1 MSNAVAVRE
10 KKTVDQFVMEI
21 LPPEKRESIFRGMPG
36 HIKPAVF
43 ERNLHNCLMINPALI
58 AYPASLVYREVSKAA
73 ALGLLLDPALGEA
86 YIIEAWNGKAK
97 RLEPQLRI
105 GYRGMMKLAKQ
116 TGSVEKIYCREVCKN
131 DTFIPEMG
139 TEEKLVHR
147 PMLFGDRGPI
157 IGYYAV
163 IKFKDGGFDFEP
175 MSIDQ
180 IHGIRD
186 RSDGWKAFKAGK
198 ISSTPWS
205 TDEDEMA
212 KKTTIR
218 RLVKRQS
225 LSSEMAEAIEIEDK
239 AEFSEMR
246 AIMPPPP
253 PPPPEEPQLQ
263 QIQTAAAI
271 SDGGPVPPDNSP
283 SDPITEVDET
293 DWEAEFGAYVAE
305 LAAHNDYEAL
315 EKVRNTFM
323 EKDMMPRSIQE
334 RALEAYELHVDAL
347 QREEDKREAEKAAA
361 ENGKAKRTTK
371 KSTAA
376 QRGAEGGGDVSAG
389 AGTSPAADQA
399 SPPPPPPSD
408 DDTFPGDM
416 PPPPPVESNAPSP
429 EEIDEGLAAQG
440 DFAADFR
447 QQVRAKMRSAGYK
460 RCMMWLKS
468 KEEGMVDIAM
478 KMPDREAL
486 SAEGK
491 RIDEERAKAEQQ

>member
-1 MSNAVAVRE
+1 MSNAVATRE
-10 KKTVDQFVMEI
+10 RRTVDQVVAEI
-21 LPPEKRESIFRGMPG
+21 LPPEKRESIFRGMPS

-43 ERNLHNCLMINPALI
+43 ERNLHNCLMINPALMG
-58 AYPASLVYREVSKAA
+58 YHPSLIYREVSKAA

-86 YIIEAWNGKAK
+86 YIIEAYNSRTKNK
-97 RLEPQLRI
+97 EPQLRI

-225 LSSEMAEAIEIEDK
+225 LSSEMAEAIEIEDR
-239 AEFSEMR
+239 AEFSELR
-246 AIMPPPP
+246 TIMPP

-263 QIQTAAAI
+263 QSQTVAAI
-271 SDGGPVPPDNSP
+271 SEGGTVPPDNSP
-283 SDPITEVDET
+283 SDPITEVDVT
-293 DWEAEFGAYVAE
+293 DWTALLDDFVGRLAGAGTYE
-305 LAAHNDYEAL
+305 LL
-315 EKVRNTFM
+315 EEIRDDFLNT
-323 EKDMMPRSIQE
+323 DQMPREISDK
-334 RALEAYELHVDAL
+334 ALEAYDQRVEAL
-347 QREEDKREAEKAAA
+347 QREEEKREAEKAAA

-389 AGTSPAADQA
+389 AGTAPAAGQA
-399 SPPPPPPSD
+399 SPPPPPSE
-408 DDTFPGDM
+408 DDTFPGDLPP
-416 PPPPPVESNAPSP
+416 PPPPPVESNAPSH
-429 EEIDEGLAAQG
+429 EEVDEALAAQG